1 MTRWRV
7 VVAMTGLLSVVGACG
22 RGPRAVPPAP
32 VLPTI
37 PTPSPDTTA
46 ARSDSITIPVLP
58 PNLAD
63 SLNRGGKRTPERAG
77 QRCTLDF
84 ENTPQT
90 RFQSV
95 KDPISQKYTSYIGGG
110 VVGVCVGQN
119 VRIISDSAES
129 YEQNRLHYLI
139 GRVKYREDRVSLD
152 ADRVTYFQ
160 AEERLLAEGN
170 VVVTM
175 KDSSSMTGPRA
186 EYWRAIRGVRAAS
199 RIHATARPTLRMY
212 ETDSLGRRQR
222 DPVQLVADNI
232 VGEGETMFVAYGKV
246 ELDRTD
252 LKARGDSAILDN
264 IRQYSRLMK
273 EPVVESKGSQPF
285 TLSGKVI
292 DIFGRT
298 RRVDRIL
305 TVDSAKA
312 VNKDL
317 TLTAQTL
324 DMRVEDN
331 KLQRAYAFGPG
342 RATAITRERRIVAE
356 SLDVR
361 MPNQRIRELRAERQ
375 AYAENDPDTTKIK
388 TQERDWLRGESI
400 HARFDSVAKDTSTQ
414 PRIIDL
420 VADKNA
426 SSFYQIPSENGDPT
440 RPGVNYV
447 RGGRITVDFKEQ
459 DVNTVTVTDSVS
471 GLFLEAAP
479 LDTLPP
485 DPKAPKKPPAR
496 RTPAAA
502 QTPIR
507 RPPTPRT
514 PE

>member
-7 VVAMTGLLSVVGACG
+7 VLAAAGLLSVVGGCG
-22 RGPRAVPPAP
+22 RGRRAAIPTP
-32 VLPTI
+32 VVPTI
-37 PTPSPDTTA
+37 PVPPQDTST
-46 ARSDSITIPVLP
+46 ARSDSITIPVLS

-63 SLNRGGKRTPERAG
+63 SLNRGGKRAPDRPA

-90 RFQSV
+90 RAQSV
-95 KDPISQKYTSYIGGG
+95 KDPISQKYTTYIGGG

-160 AEERLLAEGN
+160 GDERLLAEGN

-175 KDSSSMTGPRA
+175 KDSSSMTGQRA
-186 EYWRAIRGVRAAS
+186 EYWRAVRGVRPAS

-212 ETDSLGRRQR
+212 ETDSLGIRQR
-222 DPVQLVADNI
+222 DPVQLIADNI
-232 VGEGETMFVAYGKV
+232 VGEGETLFVAYGRV

-252 LKARGDSAILDN
+252 LKARSDSAILDN
-264 IRQYSRLMK
+264 VRQFSRLIK
-273 EPVVESKGSQPF
+273 QPVVESKGSQPF
-285 TLSGKVI
+285 TLSGKLI

-298 RRVDRIL
+298 RKVDRVLAI
-305 TVDSAKA
+305 DSAKA

-324 DMRVEDN
+324 DLRVEEN
-331 KLQRAYAFGPG
+331 KLQRAFAHGPG
-342 RATAITRERRIVAE
+342 RAEALTLERRITAE

-361 MPNQRIRELRAERQ
+361 MPNQRIRELHAERQ
-375 AYAENDPDTTKIK
+375 AYAENDPDTTKI
-388 TQERDWLRGESI
+388 TSGERDWMRGESI
-400 HARFDSVAKDTSTQ
+400 HARFDSVAKDTTQ
-414 PRIIDL
+414 PRIVDL
-420 VADKNA
+420 IADRNA
-426 SSFYQIPSENGDPT
+426 SSFYQIPSNSGDKT

-447 RGGRITVDFKEQ
+447 RGSRITVDFKEQ
-459 DVNTVTVTDSVS
+459 AVNTVTVTDSVS
-471 GLFLEAAP
+471 GVFLEAAP

-485 DPKAPKKPPAR
+485 DPKAPKKPAPRRVVPA
-496 RTPAAA
+496 TQAP
-502 QTPIR
+502 PR

>member
-1 MTRWRV
+1 MMRWRCA
-7 VVAMTGLLSVVGACG
+7 VAALGLLSVVGACG
-22 RGPRAVPPAP
+22 RGRRATIPQPVVPA
-32 VLPTI
+32 I
-37 PTPSPDTTA
+37 PTPAPDTTA
-46 ARSDSITIPVLP
+46 TKPDSTPIPYLP

-63 SLNRGGKRTPERAG
+63 SLRRPATRPERPA

-84 ENTPQT
+84 ENTPST

-95 KDPISQKYTSYIGGG
+95 RDPISQKYTSYIGGG

-129 YEQNRLHYLI
+129 YEQNKLHYLI

-160 AEERLLAEGN
+160 GEERLLAEGN

-186 EYWRAIRGVRAAS
+186 EYWRAVRGVRAAS
-199 RIHATARPTLRMY
+199 RIHATARPTLKMY

-232 VGEGETMFVAYGKV
+232 VGEGETLFVAYGKV

-252 LKARGDSAILDN
+252 LKARSDSAILDN
-264 IRQYSRLMK
+264 VKQYSRLIK
-273 EPVVESKGSQPF
+273 EPFVESKGSQPF

-298 RRVDRIL
+298 RKVDRVL
-305 TVDSAKA
+305 SVDSAKA
-312 VNKDL
+312 VNKDM
-317 TLTAQTL
+317 TLTAHTL
-324 DMRVEDN
+324 DMRVNEN
-331 KLQRAYAFGPG
+331 KLQRAYAYGEG
-342 RATAITRERRIVAE
+342 RSVAVTKERRITAD

-361 MPNQRIRELRAERQ
+361 MPEQRIRELFAIGE
-375 AYAENDPDTTKIK
+375 AYAENDPDTLKIQSK
-388 TQERDWLRGESI
+388 ERDWLRGESI
-400 HARFDSVAKDTSTQ
+400 HARFDSVSKDTATQ
-414 PRIIDL
+414 PRIVDL

-426 SSFYQIPSENGDPT
+426 SSFYQVPSKDGDKA

-447 RGGRITVDFKEQ
+447 RGSRITVDFKEQ

-471 GLFLEAAP
+471 GVFLEAAP

-485 DPKAPKKPPAR
+485 DPKAPKKPAPR
-496 RTPAAA
+496 RATPAAA
-502 QTPIR
+502 TPIR
-507 RPPTPRT
+507 RPPSPRT